1 MTLVGQADRK
11 ISEIAAALAHHE
23 RIRMDWQALKSP
35 HIVGLFC
42 PYSRSL
48 LTLVWSL
55 MDAVASQ
62 AVSLHSLV
70 LQGMQVLREVVAAEE
85 EESMREQEGKTE
97 LEMERGRLATLRQ
110 SVEEERRLRNVALQT
125 VFV

>member
-1 MTLVGQADRK
+1 
-11 ISEIAAALAHHE
+11 
-23 RIRMDWQALKSP
+23 
-35 HIVGLFC
+35 
-42 PYSRSL
+42 
-48 LTLVWSL
+48 

-70 LQGMQVLREVVAAEE
+70 LQGMQVLCEVVAAEE

-125 VFV
+125 VFVWVNTNKT

>member
-1 MTLVGQADRK
+1 MEKLASRVLDSSAQQDRAQRRATIESKLRAQAED
-11 ISEIAAALAHHE
+11 AARQQALH
-23 RIRMDWQALKSP
+23 LKSP

-48 LTLVWSL
+48 LTLVWST
-55 MDAVASQ
+55 Q
-62 AVSLHSLV
+62 AQKQHWQS
-70 LQGMQVLREVVAAEE
+70 VAAEE

-97 LEMERGRLATLRQ
+97 LDMERGRLATLRQ

>member
-1 MTLVGQADRK
+1 
-11 ISEIAAALAHHE
+11 
-23 RIRMDWQALKSP
+23 
-35 HIVGLFC
+35 
-42 PYSRSL
+42 
-48 LTLVWSL
+48 